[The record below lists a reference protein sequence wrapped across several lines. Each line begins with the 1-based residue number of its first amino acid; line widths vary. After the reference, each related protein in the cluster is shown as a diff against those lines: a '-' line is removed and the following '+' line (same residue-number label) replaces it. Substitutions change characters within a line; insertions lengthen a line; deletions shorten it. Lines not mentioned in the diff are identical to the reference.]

1 MRAVIFDDELSERQA
16 AYRIAGISLAFF
28 PHADDAVAVTLRE
41 RPDVVL
47 MDFTMHADRSGAEA
61 IAALRA
67 LQKSAAPRLL
77 LVAISNDEV
86 ANARMLEAGADDAV
100 PKTHVRG
107 YLEKLLEKKRLDDL
121 DGQKER

>member
-1 MRAVIFDDELSERQA
+1 MRVVIFDDELSERQA
-16 AYRIAGISLAFF
+16 AYRIAGIRLAFF

-47 MDFTMHADRSGAEA
+47 MDFTMHANRSGAEA

-67 LQKSAAPRLL
+67 LQEPATPRLL
-77 LVAISNDEV
+77 LVAISNDEA